1 MIRPSIHDRK
11 KHDKILEIVY
21 HEDFDI
27 DAILNQ
33 IAIFYC
39 PLAVYKLRELKEIR
53 DGNTTSTL
61 PSIS

>member
-1 MIRPSIHDRK
+1 MIRPSLKDRK

-33 IAIFYC
+33 FATFYC
-39 PLAVYKLRELKEIR
+39 PKAIYKLRELKEIR
-53 DGNTTSTL
+53 DVTT
-61 PSIS
+61 